1 MAWRAQKHPRQLLQA
16 DLRVERGIRM
26 EKKTKIAIA
35 HSDADLGRP
44 GDYSRAQLDSVKQMI
59 RQIADHT
66 MGGMKNIVSRGDKV
80 LIKIN
85 TVIPIAPNAG
95 FTTDPRM
102 LKALIELVQD
112 QNPGRIQIGERCAMG
127 ADTRAAMDLCGITEV
142 ANQTGA
148 ELCPFEHVPFDMYK
162 IDRPISFNEFPV
174 PRPVREADVYIGL
187 PKMKVHVH
195 TTFTGAMKLQFGNL
209 PDYDWMV
216 RCHRDDIYQKIVNLT
231 RAANPKWFVMDSL
244 YACQGNGPFSPY
256 SEDLIKDFNTICG
269 GPDPVAVDTVCEALM
284 DWDYPG
290 TNVPSTVLGAAE
302 GLGTNKME
310 EIELFG
316 PAIASVKRRFK
327 RQNTVLQGQYPNVNL
342 IMGSTCEAGC
352 RAIVRIQLDQLQAD
366 GTLAKLKRPLYV
378 FTGLQFEE
386 KLTHVDGDV
395 IIVGDCAKGMQERF
409 PDAKYWGSC
418 AEYPNC
424 TPIWANR
431 PDVGIAQYVREL
443 QRVRETAATVSV

>member
-1 MAWRAQKHPRQLLQA
+1 M
-16 DLRVERGIRM
+16 D
-26 EKKTKIAIA
+26 KKSKVAIA
-35 HSDADLGRP
+35 HSDADLGKP
-44 GDYSRAQLDSVKQMI
+44 GDYSREQLDLVKNMI
-59 RQIADHT
+59 REIAVQT
-66 MGGMKNIVSRGDKV
+66 MGGMQNIVSRGDKV

-102 LKALIELVQD
+102 LEALIELVQE
-112 QNPGRIQIGERCAMG
+112 QNPSRIQIGERCAMG
-127 ADTRAAMDLCGITEV
+127 ADTRKAMDECGITAV
-142 ANQTGA
+142 AQRTGA

-162 IDRPISFNEFPV
+162 IDRPVSFNEFPV
-174 PRPVREADVYIGL
+174 PRPVREADCYIGL

-256 SEDLIKDFNTICG
+256 GEDLIKDFNTICG
-269 GPDPVAVDTVCEALM
+269 GPDPVAVDTICEALM

-302 GLGTNKME
+302 GLGTNRMD
-310 EIELFG
+310 EIELSG
-316 PAIASVKRRFK
+316 APIDKVKRRFK

-366 GTLAKLKRPLYV
+366 GTLAQLKRPLYV

-386 KLTHVDGDV
+386 KITHVDGDV
-395 IIVGDCAKGMQERF
+395 IIVGDCAKGMQEKF

-418 AEYPNC
+418 EEYPNC

-443 QRVRETAATVSV
+443 QRVREAAAVTSL

>member
-1 MAWRAQKHPRQLLQA
+1 MA
-16 DLRVERGIRM
+16 
-26 EKKTKIAIA
+26 KKTTVSIA
-35 HSDADLGRP
+35 HSDADLGKP
-44 GDYSRAQLDSVKQMI
+44 GDYTCEQLDLIKQMI
-59 RQIADHT
+59 RQIADDT
-66 MGGMKNIVSRGDKV
+66 MGGMQEIVHRGDKV

-85 TVIPIAPNAG
+85 TVIPVPPNAG

-102 LKALIELVQD
+102 LEALIELVQE
-112 QNPGRIQIGERCAMG
+112 QGPAKIQIGERCAMG
-127 ADTRAAMDLCGITEV
+127 ADTLQAMETCGIGDV
-142 ANQTGA
+142 ARKTGA

-162 IDRPISFNEFPV
+162 IDRPVSFNEFPV
-174 PRPVREADVYIGL
+174 PRPVREADCYIGL

-269 GPDPVAVDTVCEALM
+269 GPDPVAVDTICEALM

-302 GLGTNKME
+302 GLGTNSLD
-310 EIELFG
+310 EIELKG
-316 PAIASVKRRFK
+316 APVDRVKRRFK
-327 RQNTVLQGQYPNVNL
+327 RQNTILQGQYPNTHV

-352 RAIVRIQLDQLQAD
+352 RAIVRIQLDQLKAD

-378 FTGLQFEE
+378 FTGLQFEQ
-386 KLTHVDGDV
+386 HIQPADGDV
-395 IIVGDCAKGMQERF
+395 VVVGDCAKPVLERF
-409 PDAKYWGSC
+409 PNARYWGDC
-418 AEYPNC
+418 QEYPNC

-431 PDVGIAQYVREL
+431 PDVGIAAYVRTLE
-443 QRVRETAATVSV
+443 QVRGGHQ

>member
-1 MAWRAQKHPRQLLQA
+1 
-16 DLRVERGIRM
+16 
-26 EKKTKIAIA
+26 
-35 HSDADLGRP
+35 
-44 GDYSRAQLDSVKQMI
+44 
-59 RQIADHT
+59 
-66 MGGMKNIVSRGDKV
+66 
-80 LIKIN
+80 
-85 TVIPIAPNAG
+85 
-95 FTTDPRM
+95 
-102 LKALIELVQD
+102 
-112 QNPGRIQIGERCAMG
+112 
-127 ADTRAAMDLCGITEV
+127 
-142 ANQTGA
+142 
-148 ELCPFEHVPFDMYK
+148 MYK

-269 GPDPVAVDTVCEALM
+269 GPDPVAVDTICEALM

-302 GLGTNKME
+302 GLGTNKMD
-310 EIELFG
+310 EIEIIG
-316 PAIASVKRRFK
+316 PPIAQVKRRFK

-386 KLTHVDGDV
+386 RITEVDGDV
-395 IIVGDCAKGMQERF
+395 LIVGDCAKGMKEKF
-409 PDAKYWGSC
+409 PDAQYWGSC
-418 AEYPNC
+418 TEYPNC

-431 PDVGIAQYVREL
+431 PDVGIAHYVREL
-443 QRVRETAATVSV
+443 QKVREAVI

>member
-1 MAWRAQKHPRQLLQA
+1 MT
-16 DLRVERGIRM
+16 
-26 EKKTKIAIA
+26 KKTTISIA
-35 HSDADLGRP
+35 HSDADLGKP
-44 GDYSRAQLDSVKQMI
+44 AEYTRAQLETVKGMI
-59 RQIADHT
+59 RQIADDT
-66 MGGMKNIVSRGDKV
+66 MGGMHNIVKPGNKV

-85 TVIPIAPNAG
+85 TVIPVHANAG

-102 LKALIELVQD
+102 LEALIELVKEQ
-112 QNPGRIQIGERCAMG
+112 QPGRIQIGERCAMG
-127 ADTRAAMDLCGITEV
+127 ADTMQAMEACGIVDV
-142 ANQTGA
+142 ANRTGV
-148 ELCPFEHVPFDMYK
+148 ELCPFERAEFDMYK

-216 RCHRDDIYQKIVNLT
+216 KCHRDDIYQKIVNLT
-231 RAANPKWFVMDSL
+231 RAANPTWFVMDSL
-244 YACQGNGPFSPY
+244 YACQGNGPFSPN
-256 SEDLIKDFNTICG
+256 SDDLIKGFNTICG
-269 GPDPVAVDTVCEALM
+269 GPDPVAVDTICEALM

-302 GLGTNKME
+302 GLGTNRMD
-310 EIELFG
+310 EIELKG
-316 PAIASVKRRFK
+316 ATIDRVKRRFR
-327 RQNTVLQGQYPNVNL
+327 RQHTVLQGQFPNVNV

-352 RAIVRIQLDQLQAD
+352 KAIVRIQLDQLNAD

-386 KLTHVDGDV
+386 QIHPVDGDV
-395 IIVGDCAKGMQERF
+395 LVVGDCAKHVMERF
-409 PDAKYWGSC
+409 PNAKYWGETQ
-418 AEYPNC
+418 EYPNC

-431 PDVGIAQYVREL
+431 PDVGIGNYVRHLLAVQE
-443 QRVRETAATVSV
+443 ATHE

>member
-1 MAWRAQKHPRQLLQA
+1 M
-16 DLRVERGIRM
+16 
-26 EKKTKIAIA
+26 KKTKIAIA
-35 HSDADLGRP
+35 HSDADLGKP
-44 GDYSRAQLDSVKQMI
+44 GEYTRSQLDLVKAMI
-59 RQIADHT
+59 RDIADNT
-66 MGGMKNIVSRGDKV
+66 MGGMKNIVGRGDKV

-85 TVIPIAPNAG
+85 TVIPIVPNAG

-102 LKALIELVQD
+102 LEALIELVQE
-112 QNPGRIQIGERCAMG
+112 QNPSRIQIGERCAMG
-127 ADTRAAMDLCGITEV
+127 ADTLQAMDLCGVTAV
-142 ANQTGA
+142 AERTGV
-148 ELCPFEHVPFDMYK
+148 ELCPFEHAEFDMYK

-269 GPDPVAVDTVCEALM
+269 GPDPVAVDTICEALM

-302 GLGTNKME
+302 GLGTNKMD
-310 EIELFG
+310 EIELIG
-316 PAIASVKRRFK
+316 PPIAQVKRRFK
-327 RQNTVLQGQYPNVNL
+327 RQNTILQGQYPNVNL

-352 RAIVRIQLDQLQAD
+352 RAIVRIQLDQLMAD

-386 KLTHVDGDV
+386 RITEVDGDV
-395 IIVGDCAKGMQERF
+395 IVVGDCAKGIKDKM
-409 PDAKYWGSC
+409 PDAQYWGSC
-418 AEYPNC
+418 EEYPNC

-443 QRVRETAATVSV
+443 QRIREAAVES

>member
-1 MAWRAQKHPRQLLQA
+1 MN
-16 DLRVERGIRM
+16 
-26 EKKTKIAIA
+26 KKTKIAIA
-35 HSDADLGRP
+35 HSDADLGKP
-44 GDYSRAQLDSVKQMI
+44 GEYTRQQLDLVKQMI
-59 RQIADHT
+59 REIADRT
-66 MGGMKNIVSRGDKV
+66 MGGMNNIVGRGDKV

-85 TVIPIAPNAG
+85 TVIPIVPNAG

-102 LKALIELVQD
+102 LEALIELVQE

-127 ADTRAAMDLCGITEV
+127 ADTRQAMDLCGITAV
-142 ANQTGA
+142 AERTGA

-174 PRPVREADVYIGL
+174 PRPVRDADVYIGL

-256 SEDLIKDFNTICG
+256 SEDLIRDFNTICG
-269 GPDPVAVDTVCEALM
+269 GPDPVAVDTICEALM

-302 GLGTNKME
+302 GLGTNRMD

-316 PAIASVKRRFK
+316 PPIAQVKRRFK

-386 KLTHVDGDV
+386 KITEVDGDV
-395 IIVGDCAKGMQERF
+395 IIVGDCAKGMKDKF
-409 PDAKYWGSC
+409 PDAQYWGSC
-418 AEYPNC
+418 TEYPNC

-431 PDVGIAQYVREL
+431 PDVGIAHYVRHL
-443 QRVRETAATVSV
+443 QEVREGGHAVQ